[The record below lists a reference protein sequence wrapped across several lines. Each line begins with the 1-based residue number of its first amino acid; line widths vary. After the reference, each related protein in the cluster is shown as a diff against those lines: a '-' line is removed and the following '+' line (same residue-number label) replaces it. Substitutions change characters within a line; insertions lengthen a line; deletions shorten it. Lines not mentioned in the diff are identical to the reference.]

1 MHASPPFTRPS
12 PALRP
17 PFARL
22 CRVIFS
28 MCRQGCASTIAL
40 HRRSLGF
47 RSCTCTHRTPLT
59 GERPQWRGRPG
70 AARHDDA
77 PFGASNTNS
86 FAVPE
91 PRHAPLAI
99 EERRLHVVVLYSRSF
114 RQCPFRGKS
123 LDASR
128 SGAEGAHTLDQ
139 MAVKDQRA
147 MQARRFSALPTGSGA
162 QRTTAR
168 FDGDRALPRCRGNGR
183 GAAHRMRHGRLRA
196 LLVGD
201 AQDPTQ
207 RRRRPG
213 ACATKRQPP
222 GSEPAP
228 PPCAHLT
235 DQLSPLFWRRDRGRW
250 TLILRIASA
259 ARRSG

>member
-1 MHASPPFTRPS
+1 MCKHHRVAPPLAWLQILYMYTPYPSDWRTPTMAWAPGRGETRRR
-12 PALRP
+12 ALR
-17 PFARL
+17 REQHQL
-22 CRVIFS
+22 
-28 MCRQGCASTIAL
+28 L
-40 HRRSLGF
+40 RSSGAA
-47 RSCTCTHRTPLT
+47 TCTARDRGTTTTCSCIIDPLDNV
-59 GERPQWRGRPG
+59 PLG
-70 AARHDDA
+70 AKVWTQAG
-77 PFGASNTNS
+77 P
-86 FAVPE
+86 VP
-91 PRHAPLAI
+91 
-99 EERRLHVVVLYSRSF
+99 
-114 RQCPFRGKS
+114 K
-123 LDASR
+123 
-128 SGAEGAHTLDQ
+128 AHTLDQ